1 MNTTHNTSN
10 TRNLTAMS
18 SSGINTS
25 SNYQRNVISDFSML
39 PFKPIKI
46 LFMDELKSH
55 HQDFMVF
62 ETKDHDT
69 AVIIST
75 SAANRV
81 EPIINKYRLEATR
94 QLRSDKT
101 RTFYVNPG
109 VLIEAKTRVSVDE
122 GVVDRDTMIK
132 KFDNMISHSVSEK
145 VSDIRI
151 TVTGIEATISFKRF
165 GEYREYKKISSEE
178 ARRLINA
185 VYNAKGK
192 EGQKAKEFSANKKM
206 QTILERMING
216 HKYRI
221 RFAST
226 NIESPDYHV
235 NEKFTECFNVALRNL
250 PTDRRDIRP
259 LDQLGFEPDQL
270 ALLKKAQAA
279 PKGATISSGPT
290 GSGKSTMM
298 ASHMSQIYQRFKGRK
313 NFLTIEDPVEYVIPG
328 FIQIP
333 INCPVD
339 ATEELKAKLFIEAI
353 ITALRSDMDVG
364 FCNEIRDK
372 TTAVLAQKIIQSG
385 HTFLSTIH
393 ANNALGIVDRLIF
406 EGAEREI
413 VCGSGFINLL
423 INQALVGTVCS
434 QCSDDIDAFTG
445 RVNRSTDALFKQEA
459 FDLLARIDMVM
470 KRYQLDS
477 DLKHQLR
484 FRNES
489 GCAHCADGVTGMT
502 IVAEVIKPTT
512 RVLQCLLKRESI
524 NAWQEWRRSGGRT
537 KAEHGL
543 LKVFRGEV
551 CPTLFENALGDID
564 TLEIDDDVFEP
575 SFFAPFLSSLSSLS
589 SLKSP
594 ASSNATA
601 EARSPIHH
609 EDDKAVDDLDSFDSF
624 ESLHD
629 QNIDTATSQISQTRQ
644 IRQVIA

>member
-1 MNTTHNTSN
+1 MQKINYFATK
-10 TRNLTAMS
+10 
-18 SSGINTS
+18 SGYE
-25 SNYQRNVISDFSML
+25 NYENNVIRDFNSL
-39 PFKPIKI
+39 PFEPIKI
-46 LFMDELKSH
+46 MFMDELKSH
-55 HQDFMVF
+55 HKDFMVF
-62 ETKDHDT
+62 ETKDHET
-69 AVIIST
+69 AVVIST
-75 SAANRV
+75 SVSNDIQ
-81 EPIINKYRLEATR
+81 PIINKYRYEATQ
-94 QLRSDKT
+94 QLKNLTT
-101 RTFYVNPG
+101 RTFYAHPG
-109 VLIEAKTRVSVDE
+109 VLIEAKTKVSVDE
-122 GVVDRDTMIK
+122 AMADRETMIK
-132 KFDNMISHSVSEK
+132 KFDNMVSHSVAEK

-151 TVTGIEATISFKRF
+151 TVTGLEATISFKRY
-165 GEYREYKKISSEE
+165 GEYRHYKTIASDE

-192 EGQKAKEFSANKKM
+192 EGQKAKEFSAHKKM
-206 QTILERMING
+206 QTILERMVNG
-216 HKYRI
+216 RKYRI

-235 NEKFTECFNVALRNL
+235 NEKFTEAFNVALRNL

-270 ALLKKAQAA
+270 VLLKKSQAA
-279 PKGATISSGPT
+279 PKGATFSSGPT

-333 INCPVD
+333 VNCPVD
-339 ATEELKAKLFIEAI
+339 ASEEHKAKLFVEAI

-372 TTAVLAQKIIQSG
+372 TTAILAQKIIQSG

-423 INQALVGTVCS
+423 INQALVGMVC
-434 QCSDDIDAFTG
+434 QHCSHSIDTFIAISDQSSD
-445 RVNRSTDALFKQEA
+445 RSIKHEA
-459 FDLLARIDMVM
+459 AELLARIDVVM
-470 KRYQLDS
+470 ARYQLDS
-477 DLKHQLR
+477 YLKGQLR

-489 GCAHCADGVTGMT
+489 GCSHCANGVTGMT

-512 RVLQCLLKRESI
+512 KVLQFLLKRESI

-543 LKVFRGEV
+543 LKVFRGEI

-564 TLEIDDDVFEP
+564 TLEIDDDVFDA
-575 SFFAPFLSSLSSLS
+575 SFFSQFLSQLNSTVIQH
-589 SLKSP
+589 KWG
-594 ASSNATA
+594 ATTN
-601 EARSPIHH
+601 
-609 EDDKAVDDLDSFDSF
+609 
-624 ESLHD
+624 SLHH
-629 QNIDTATSQISQTRQ
+629 NEA
-644 IRQVIA
+644 VV